1 MDLSMPSFRD
11 TDMFGLSSRRAILK
25 NCHTGESRY
34 PVFFEFWMPDQVR
47 HDEIYRTNNSSHLRD
62 TTLDSG
68 FRRNDDLGE
77 PSLLTTPSSKKN
89 NTRIG

>member
-1 MDLSMPSFRD
+1 MSSFRD

-25 NCHTGESRY
+25 NCHTSESRY

-62 TTLDSG
+62 TTLAPG
-68 FRRNDDLGE
+68 PKV
-77 PSLLTTPSSKKN
+77 PSE
-89 NTRIG
+89 G